1 MNQASRPLFK
11 PCRIWKCLE
20 KDGLV
25 WPQQTQYAWATRGG
39 CRHGCHRFPPLFR
52 RKKARGVRFEKR
64 GKHEWHFSLAGQTCR
79 RRNQKGT
86 IIFSF
91 YISFQLYRLRFNAY
105 CLNLKQC
112 KLELTFSFKVSERF
126 YMIVDYRTSCKWFEI
141 VFFQRRRRDGKKF
154 KLTKRNTKQGA
165 RKKGNDCNVFSFSH
179 LILSVVLI
187 VDSLIWWKISTCP
200 PIQRKEKL

>member
-1 MNQASRPLFK
+1 MAWCDLSKPNMHGLPVAVAVTVAIVSRHFF
-11 PCRIWKCLE
+11 
-20 KDGLV
+20 G
-25 WPQQTQYAWATRGG
+25 A
-39 CRHGCHRFPPLFR
+39 R
-52 RKKARGVRFEKR
+52 RRGVFVSKSA
-64 GKHEWHFSLAGQTCR
+64 GNMNGTCFSLAGQTCR

-126 YMIVDYRTSCKWFEI
+126 YLIVDYRTSCKWFEI

-187 VDSLIWWKISTCP
+187 VDSLIW
-200 PIQRKEKL
+200 